1 MGGVR
6 PRYEPLEHTAE
17 AGIIAR
23 GVTLAEAFANAA
35 EGMYALM
42 LELDGIEEREE
53 RTVELDDEGLE
64 GLLVAWLLE
73 LLFLTET
80 DQLVFRRFAVDELS
94 EPRLPDGQGRLR
106 GRAWGERFDPERHRT
121 NNVMVKAVT
130 HHMLEIGREDGGY
143 RVQVLFDI

>member
-1 MGGVR
+1 MTTPR

-17 AGIIAR
+17 AGVIAR

-42 LELDGIEEREE
+42 LDLDGVEEREE
-53 RTVELDDEGLE
+53 RQVALVDEGHE
-64 GLLVAWLLE
+64 GLLVGWLLE

-80 DQLVFRRFAVDELS
+80 EELVFRRFRVDELS
-94 EPRLPDGQGRLR
+94 ESRLR
-106 GRAWGERFDPERHRT
+106 GRAWGERFDGERHRT

-130 HHMLEIGREDGGY
+130 HHLLEIGREDGGY

>member
-1 MGGVR
+1 MTAPL

-23 GVTLAEAFANAA
+23 GATPAEAFANAA

-42 LELDGIEEREE
+42 LELEGVAEREQRE
-53 RTVELDDEGLE
+53 ISIEGDGYE
-64 GLLVAWLLE
+64 QLLIDWLLE

-80 DQLVFRRFAVDELS
+80 EDLVFRRFQIDELS
-94 EPRLPDGQGRLR
+94 DARLR
-106 GRAWGERFDPERHRT
+106 GRAWGERYDRERHISH
-121 NNVMVKAVT
+121 NVAVKAVT
-130 HHMLEIGREDGGY
+130 QHMLEIGPADGGY

>member
-1 MGGVR
+1 MAASR

-17 AGIIAR
+17 AGVIAR
-23 GVTLAEAFANAA
+23 GVTAAEAFANAA

-42 LELDGIEEREE
+42 LDLDGIEEREE
-53 RTVELDDEGLE
+53 RAVALEDESPE
-64 GLLVAWLLE
+64 HLLVAWLLE

-80 DQLVFRRFAVDELS
+80 EELVFRRFAVDELS
-94 EPRLPDGQGRLR
+94 ETRLR

-121 NNVMVKAVT
+121 HNVMVKAVT
-130 HHMLEIGREDGGY
+130 YHLLEIGREDGGY

>member
-1 MGGVR
+1 ML

-17 AGIIAR
+17 AGVIAR
-23 GVTLAEAFANAA
+23 GATLAEAFTNAA

-42 LELDGIEEREE
+42 LDLDGVEEREE
-53 RTVELDDEGLE
+53 RAVKLEDEGFD

-80 DQLVFRRFAVDELS
+80 EQLVFRRFAVDELS
-94 EPRLPDGQGRLR
+94 ETHLR

-130 HHMLEIGREDGGY
+130 HHLLEIAREDGGH
-143 RVQVLFDI
+143 RIQVLFDI

>member
-1 MGGVR
+1 MTSAR

-23 GVTLAEAFANAA
+23 GATVAEAFANAA

-42 LELDGIEEREE
+42 LELDGVEEREQ
-53 RTVELDDEGLE
+53 RELALEDENLE
-64 GLLVAWLLE
+64 ALLVDWLLE

-80 DQLVFRRFAVDELS
+80 EGLVFRRFSVEELS
-94 EPRLPDGQGRLR
+94 DRRLR
-106 GRAWGERFDPERHRT
+106 ARVWGERFDPERHRSH
-121 NNVMVKAVT
+121 NVMVKAVT
-130 HHMLEIGREDGGY
+130 HYLLEIGREDGGY

>member
-1 MGGVR
+1 MASPR

-17 AGIIAR
+17 AGVIAH
-23 GVTLAEAFANAA
+23 GATLAEAFANTA

-53 RTVELDDEGLE
+53 RSVTLDDERPE
-64 GLLVAWLLE
+64 ALLIRWLLE

-80 DQLVFRRFAVDELS
+80 EQLVFRRFAVDELS
-94 EPRLPDGQGRLR
+94 ETRLR
-106 GRAWGERFDPERHRT
+106 GRAWGEHFDPERHRT
-121 NNVMVKAVT
+121 YNVMVKAVT
-130 HHMLEIGREDGGY
+130 HHLLELGREDGGY